1 MHLKEQT
8 KTGATRTLT
17 TAICDWLVGLCFREK
32 QKIES
37 HKTSLLG
44 VECIEGHFA
53 FVREAIMDLTTLF
66 YNLREEVS
74 CSVCS
79 DLFTD
84 PKHLSCLHSFCLK
97 CLNRWYETC
106 GGGQAIKCPKCQT
119 LSRVP
124 ASGDLKDLPTS
135 FYLNGLID
143 VLAIKECKN
152 TQVTCGNC
160 DKKSSEASYCF
171 QCCIFYCE
179 QCLVGHN
186 MMRDKKEHRVLAV
199 KEFQDKDYEDVLKRP
214 VFCSK
219 ERHQKE
225 ELKYYCKECETAL
238 CQTCVI
244 LNHGGHDLR
253 LIEEEAENKTL
264 EIKSILQSQREG
276 LDGKLNVIVQLD
288 EDCAKVIQQSEIA
301 RRDVQRF
308 ADGLIKTIQAKMKNI
323 ITAVE
328 NQTKKSLESLK
339 AKRSAIQQQVNATES
354 SLKEADKLLKR
365 STTAEVVQLRKS
377 LQTIFQGLNQTESIV
392 HDPSSLQT
400 LVFVENQKTIDTVNG
415 EELGFLCM
423 EEGYRKK
430 PSEFLAEGKGLKE
443 GTVGRKAQFNLIT
456 RNAERKQWYY
466 EGDRVTVEIKDEQ
479 ERECVTQVKIDDNK
493 NGIYKIT
500 YFPIVQG
507 TFKLLVKVNG
517 EHISC
522 SPFTVIL
529 KPFQA
534 KPVLSFGKEGSGD
547 GMFEYPL
554 GVAVSDKD
562 EIVVADQCKHR
573 VQVFDSNGTFL
584 RSFGHKGVN
593 AGEFNCP
600 YGIAINKD
608 RNIFVADRYN
618 HRVQI
623 FSWEGRHL
631 GSFGGKGSLDSQLDH
646 PWGLSLDSAG
656 NVIVADIGNRLI
668 KIFTPDGRFVTKIG
682 GKGSF
687 SFPVHCVQCGEYFI
701 VSDSDEHCIKVFNN
715 VGHFQYKFGRQGQ
728 GDGEFKYPR
737 FLSMTQSKHLLV
749 CDKVNN
755 RIQVFELDG
764 KFVGKFGTNGR
775 KLGEF
780 KNPFSVAVLSDDQI
794 VVCDKTNHRM
804 QIFR

>member
-1 MHLKEQT
+1 M
-8 KTGATRTLT
+8 TLT
-17 TAICDWLVGLCFREK
+17 VAVCDWLVVLYFREK
-32 QKIES
+32 LKIES

-53 FVREAIMDLTTLF
+53 FVPEAIMDLTTLLH
-66 YNLREEVS
+66 NLREEVS

-97 CLNRWYETC
+97 CLNRWYETF
-106 GGGQAIKCPKCQT
+106 GGGQVIKCPKCQT

-135 FYLNGLID
+135 FYFNGLID
-143 VLAIKECKN
+143 VLAIKECKK

-238 CQTCVI
+238 CQTCVT

-276 LDGKLNVIVQLD
+276 LDAKLNVIVQLD

-308 ADGLIKTIQAKMKNI
+308 ADGLITTIQAKMKNI

-339 AKRSAIQQQVNATES
+339 AKRSAIQQQINATES

-365 STTAEVVQLRKS
+365 STTAEVVQLKKS
-377 LQTIFQGLNQTESIV
+377 LQTIFHGLNQTEPIV
-392 HDPSSLQT
+392 YDPSSLKT
-400 LVFVENQKTIDTVNG
+400 FGFVKNQKMLDVVN
-415 EELGFLCM
+415 EEDIGFLK
-423 EEGYRKK
+423 E
-430 PSEFLAEGKGLKE
+430 PSQTKASESLAEGDGLKE
-443 GTVGRKAQFNLIT
+443 GTVARKAQFNLIT
-456 RNAERKQWYY
+456 KSAERKQWYD
-466 EGDRVTVEIKDEQ
+466 EVDHVTVEIKDEQ
-479 ERECVTQVKIDDNK
+479 ERECVNQVKIDDNK

-507 TFKLLVKVNG
+507 AFKLLVKVNG

-529 KPFQA
+529 KPFQV
-534 KPVLSFGKEGSGD
+534 KPVLSFGKGGSGD
-547 GMFEYPL
+547 GMFQLPV
-554 GVAVSDKD
+554 GVAVNDRD
-562 EIVVADQCKHR
+562 EIVVTDCVNHR

-584 RSFGHKGVN
+584 RSFGRKGEN
-593 AGEFNCP
+593 DGEFNYP
-600 YGIAINKD
+600 VGIAINKD
-608 RNIFVADRYN
+608 RQIFVADRDN
-618 HRVQI
+618 HKIQI

-631 GSFGGKGSLDSQLDH
+631 GSFGGQGRLDSQLSE
-646 PWGLSLDSAG
+646 PRGLSLDSTG
-656 NVIVADIGNRLI
+656 NVIVADPGNKLI
-668 KIFTPDGRFVTKIG
+668 KIFTPDGRFVMKIG
-682 GKGSF
+682 RRGSF
-687 SFPVHCVQCGEYFI
+687 SFPVHCIQGGEYFV
-701 VSDSDEHCIKVFNN
+701 VSDYGEHCIKVFNRE
-715 VGHFQYKFGRQGQ
+715 GHFQHKVGKQ
-728 GDGEFKYPR
+728 GDGNGELNCPW
-737 FLSMTQSKHLLV
+737 FLSVTRSKHLLV
-749 CDKVNN
+749 CDRNN
-755 RIQVFELDG
+755 HRIQVFELDG
-764 KFVGKFGTNGR
+764 KFVGKFGTRGS

-780 KNPFSVAVLSDDQI
+780 NYPFSAAVLSNDQI
-794 VVCDKTNHRM
+794 VTCDTIDNQI
-804 QIFR
+804 QIFQ